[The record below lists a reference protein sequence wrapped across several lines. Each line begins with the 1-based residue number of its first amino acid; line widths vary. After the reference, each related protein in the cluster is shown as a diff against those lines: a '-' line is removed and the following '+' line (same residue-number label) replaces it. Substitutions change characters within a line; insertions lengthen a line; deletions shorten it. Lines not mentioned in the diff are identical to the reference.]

1 MSNSSENLEKR
12 VYSLFHRKYKTEE
25 SIYNIYRIDSLLF
38 DDKKHIVAI
47 FKDYLIS
54 DDQYEFFKRFYQ
66 CEESKKKLKKYIEYY
81 EKYSFVFPNYTSLPE
96 SEYLYENINKKQR
109 IIDQQENELKLKLRQ
124 KKMENK
130 KSNLSTNENNNNKKE
145 SSQNNLFDNKNEKD
159 NNILFNSKVYNS
171 ILKLSEDFS
180 LSQFGI
186 EKPNEK
192 IDSITE
198 IKSLIT
204 EIDTVN
210 SIELKDSPAEPISN
224 NNFINKL
231 YTEINE
237 DNNNI
242 KNNDN
247 NIRKMNQNFC
257 YNKFKNRDSQNLINK
272 NNQNNAKNN
281 NTPIIKTKNKNA
293 IFSSLYTKNRV
304 KKKYLSDIQINNSG
318 NLNKNKTN
326 NTFFNKI
333 KINNHMM
340 NHNKNSSNNT
350 NNNYFVYRKLSPI
363 NVVDK
368 LSFSIKRGMKNESLK
383 TINYFPSTTK
393 SSINPINNNKNN
405 LFKFEVFSYDNKNKL
420 INISNKINNIN
431 NINQYLYSKRRAN
444 SEINCNYKSKNFLNF
459 IPKES
464 TVYYINN
471 NSPNKENKKLIFSK
485 KNNIKSNQQKSL
497 YSHNNKYIKT
507 INNVNRTKS
516 LSFKKNS
523 ISNLAKPCI
532 NNNLID
538 LISNRIK
545 KESQNHI
552 SKRILLLINN
562 KKKNNVYYS
571 SKKKN
576 SISFNNHFSLNKIQN
591 KTIQNNNTSNL
602 GKNKLILSMDKSSLY
617 NYDSYGSLPANFNK
631 ENNKIMLNRI
641 PINNTKYKI
650 SSNFTTPN
658 SIRKHI
664 SFKQYINNNFSTI
677 NNTYNCQ
684 LLSQKKDINMNNPN
698 NLFFS
703 IKQQKIS
710 SDNAINSKYI
720 NNSNSNTL
728 NYKKLTI
735 MKDDKNVNYVISKKN
750 KKKILIVRK
759 KENNK
764 CLNNNV
770 KNINNKS
777 KINSKDMSNSLKTI
791 EIENRKI
798 IGSPKGIYNNDTFK
812 IKNRIIKNKI
822 SNNNKIFN
830 NI

>member
-1 MSNSSENLEKR
+1 MSNSLERLEKR
-12 VYSLFHRKYKTEE
+12 IHSLFHKKYKTDEN
-25 SIYNIYRIDSLLF
+25 IYNISRIDSLLF

-47 FKDYLIS
+47 FKEYLIS
-54 DDQYEFFKRFYQ
+54 DDQFEFFKRFYKY
-66 CEESKKKLKKYIEYY
+66 EESKKRLLKYIIYY

-109 IIDQQENELKLKLRQ
+109 IIDHQENEIKLKQ
-124 KKMENK
+124 KKIENK
-130 KSNLSTNENNNNKKE
+130 KNNLSKNENIISSEN
-145 SSQNNLFDNKNEKD
+145 SQNNLLDNKNEKD
-159 NNILFNSKVYNS
+159 PNILFDSKVYNS

-192 IDSITE
+192 IDSDSE
-198 IKSLIT
+198 IKNLIT

-237 DNNNI
+237 DSNDI
-242 KNNDN
+242 KINENEN
-247 NIRKMNQNFC
+247 NIRKLNPNFC
-257 YNKFKNRDSQNLINK
+257 YNKFKNRESQILLNK
-272 NNQNNAKNN
+272 NNQNIALNN
-281 NTPIIKTKNKNA
+281 NTPIQKNKNKNN
-293 IFSSLYTKNRV
+293 IISSSLYTKNKI
-304 KKKYLSDIQINNSG
+304 KKKNLSDIQITYSG
-318 NLNKNKTN
+318 NLNKN
-326 NTFFNKI
+326 NTFMKS
-333 KINNHMM
+333 KINNHMLSTS
-340 NHNKNSSNNT
+340 KNSSNNK
-350 NNNYFVYRKLSPI
+350 NFFVYRKLSPI

-368 LSFSIKRGMKNESLK
+368 LSFSIKKGMKNESLK
-383 TINYFPSTTK
+383 TNNIYHSTTK
-393 SSINPINNNKNN
+393 SSIIPSNNKKKN
-405 LFKFEVFSYDNKNKL
+405 LLKFEVFSYGNKNKL
-420 INISNKINNIN
+420 INNSIKINNNN

-444 SEINCNYKSKNFLNF
+444 SEINGNYKSHNLLNF
-459 IPKES
+459 MPREN

-471 NSPNKENKKLIFSK
+471 NSPNKENKKMIFSS
-485 KNNIKSNQQKSL
+485 KNNTKSNLQKSL
-497 YSHNNKYIKT
+497 YNNKYIKASRD
-507 INNVNRTKS
+507 IGRTKS
-516 LSFKKNS
+516 LSVKKNNL
-523 ISNLAKPCI
+523 SNLAKPCI
-532 NNNLID
+532 SNNLID

-545 KESQNHI
+545 KESQSHI
-552 SKRILLLINN
+552 SKRLLILINN

-591 KTIQNNNTSNL
+591 KIIQNNNTSNL
-602 GKNKLILSMDKSSLY
+602 GKNKLVLSMDKSSLY
-617 NYDSYGSLPANFNK
+617 NYDSYGSLPSNLNK
-631 ENNKIMLNRI
+631 ESNKIIINGI
-641 PINNTKYKI
+641 PMNNTKYKI
-650 SSNFTTPN
+650 SNNFTTPN

-684 LLSQKKDINMNNPN
+684 LFSQKKDMNINKLN

-703 IKQQKIS
+703 IKQNSQKIPT
-710 SDNAINSKYI
+710 DNTTNNKYI

-728 NYKKLTI
+728 NLKKLTL
-735 MKDDKNVNYVISKKN
+735 MNNDKNVNYVISKKN

-759 KENNK
+759 KDNNK
-764 CLNNNV
+764 CLNKNI
-770 KNINNKS
+770 KNINSES
-777 KINSKDMSNSLKTI
+777 KINSKDMSNSMKARDI
-791 EIENRKI
+791 DSRKV
-798 IGSPKGIYNNDTFK
+798 IGSPKGLYNNDTFK

>member
-1 MSNSSENLEKR
+1 MSKSYSLKSLEKKIH
-12 VYSLFHRKYKTEE
+12 SLFHKKYKTDEN
-25 SIYNIYRIDSLLF
+25 IYNISRIDSLLF

-47 FKDYLIS
+47 FKEYLIS

-66 CEESKKKLKKYIEYY
+66 YEESKKRLLKYIIYY

-109 IIDQQENELKLKLRQ
+109 IIDHQENEIKLKQ

-130 KSNLSTNENNNNKKE
+130 KNNLSKNENIVYLE
-145 SSQNNLFDNKNEKD
+145 SSQNNLLDNKNEKD
-159 NNILFNSKVYNS
+159 SNILFDSKVYNS

-192 IDSITE
+192 IDSDSE
-198 IKSLIT
+198 IKNLIT

-210 SIELKDSPAEPISN
+210 SIQLKDSPAEPISN

-237 DNNNI
+237 DSNEI
-242 KNNDN
+242 KSDENEN
-247 NIRKMNQNFC
+247 NIRKLNPNFC
-257 YNKFKNRDSQNLINK
+257 YNKFKNRDSQILLNKKNQNIAINSNTPIQKNKNK
-272 NNQNNAKNN
+272 NNV
-281 NTPIIKTKNKNA
+281 IS
-293 IFSSLYTKNRV
+293 SSLYTKNKI
-304 KKKYLSDIQINNSG
+304 KKKNLSDIQITISG
-318 NLNKNKTN
+318 NLNKN
-326 NTFFNKI
+326 NTFMKS
-333 KINNHMM
+333 KINNHMLRTS
-340 NHNKNSSNNT
+340 KNSSNNT
-350 NNNYFVYRKLSPI
+350 NKNFFIYRKLSPI

-368 LSFSIKRGMKNESLK
+368 LSFSIKKGMKNESLK
-383 TINYFPSTTK
+383 NNNIYHSITK
-393 SSINPINNNKNN
+393 SSIIPTNYKKKN
-405 LFKFEVFSYDNKNKL
+405 LLKFEVFSYDNKNKL
-420 INISNKINNIN
+420 INNSIKINNIN

-444 SEINCNYKSKNFLNF
+444 SEINCNYKSHNLLNF
-459 IPKES
+459 IPREN

-471 NSPNKENKKLIFSK
+471 NSPNKENKKIIFSS
-485 KNNIKSNQQKSL
+485 KNNTKSNQQKNL
-497 YSHNNKYIKT
+497 YNNKYIKASKD
-507 INNVNRTKS
+507 IGRTKS
-516 LSFKKNS
+516 LSVKKNS
-523 ISNLAKPCI
+523 LSNLAKPCI
-532 NNNLID
+532 SNNLID

-552 SKRILLLINN
+552 SKRLLLLINN
-562 KKKNNVYYS
+562 NEKNNVYYS

-591 KTIQNNNTSNL
+591 KITQNNNTSNL

-617 NYDSYGSLPANFNK
+617 NYDSYGSLPANFVK
-631 ENNKIMLNRI
+631 ESNKIMTQGI
-641 PINNTKYKI
+641 PMNSTKYNI
-650 SSNFTTPN
+650 SNNFTTPN

-684 LLSQKKDINMNNPN
+684 LFSQKKDMNMNKPN

-703 IKQQKIS
+703 IKKNSQKIQT
-710 SDNAINSKYI
+710 DNTANSKYI

-728 NYKKLTI
+728 NFKKLTL
-735 MKDDKNVNYVISKKN
+735 MNNDKNVNYVISKKN

-759 KENNK
+759 KDNNK
-764 CLNNNV
+764 CLNKNI
-770 KNINNKS
+770 KNINNES
-777 KINSKDMSNSLKTI
+777 KINSKDMSNSMKARDI
-791 EIENRKI
+791 DSRKV
-798 IGSPKGIYNNDTFK
+798 IGSPKGLYNNNDTFK

-822 SNNNKIFN
+822 SYNNKIFN

>member
-1 MSNSSENLEKR
+1 MSNSFESLEKR
-12 VYSLFHRKYKTEE
+12 IYSLFHKKYK
-25 SIYNIYRIDSLLF
+25 SDDNIYNINRINSLLF
-38 DDKKHIVAI
+38 DDKKHLVAI

-54 DDQYEFFKRFYQ
+54 DDQYEFFKRFYK
-66 CEESKKKLKKYIEYY
+66 CEESKKRLSKYIEYY

-109 IIDQQENELKLKLRQ
+109 IIDQQENEIILKQ
-124 KKMENK
+124 KKIENK
-130 KSNLSTNENNNNKKE
+130 NNLSKKENIDNKKE
-145 SSQNNLFDNKNEKD
+145 NSQNNLIKDKNEKD
-159 NNILFNSKVYNS
+159 NNILFDSKVYNS

-192 IDSITE
+192 IDSISE

-204 EIDTVN
+204 EIDTAN

-224 NNFINKL
+224 NSFINKL
-231 YTEINE
+231 YIEINE
-237 DNNNI
+237 DNNNT
-242 KNNDN
+242 KNNEN
-247 NIRKMNQNFC
+247 NIGKLAPNFC
-257 YNKFKNRDSQNLINK
+257 YNKFKNRDGQISLNK
-272 NNQNNAKNN
+272 NNQNSAINN
-281 NTPIIKTKNKNA
+281 NTPVLKNKNKN
-293 IFSSLYTKNRV
+293 IISPSLYTKNRF
-304 KKKYLSDIQINNSG
+304 KKKYLSDIQINNSET
-318 NLNKNKTN
+318 LNKNNTN
-326 NTFFNKI
+326 NTFMKN
-333 KINNHMM
+333 KINNHIL
-340 NHNKNSSNNT
+340 NTNQNNSSNNT
-350 NNNYFVYRKLSPI
+350 NKNFFVYRKLSPI
-363 NVVDK
+363 NVIDK
-368 LSFSIKRGMKNESLK
+368 LSFSIKKGTKNESLK
-383 TINYFPSTTK
+383 TINYFPSKTK
-393 SSINPINNNKNN
+393 SINPINYKKKNI
-405 LFKFEVFSYDNKNKL
+405 FKFEVFSYDNKSKL
-420 INISNKINNIN
+420 INNSNKNNNNN

-459 IPKES
+459 IPREN

-471 NSPNKENKKLIFSK
+471 NSSHKENKKIIFSK

-497 YSHNNKYIKT
+497 YNNNNKYIKT
-507 INNVNRTKS
+507 SNNIVRTKS

-545 KESQNHI
+545 KESQSHI
-552 SKRILLLINN
+552 SKRILLLISN

-591 KTIQNNNTSNL
+591 KTTQNNNASNL

-617 NYDSYGSLPANFNK
+617 NYDSYGSLPANLNK
-631 ENNKIMLNRI
+631 ENNKIMINGI
-641 PINNTKYKI
+641 PMNNIKYKI
-650 SSNFTTPN
+650 SNNFTTPN

-684 LLSQKKDINMNNPN
+684 LFPQNKDMNMNKPN

-703 IKQQKIS
+703 IKQNNQKIS
-710 SDNAINSKYI
+710 SDNPINSKYI

-728 NYKKLTI
+728 NYKKLSL
-735 MKDDKNVNYVISKKN
+735 MNNDKNVNYVISKNN

-759 KENNK
+759 KDNNK
-764 CLNNNV
+764 CLNKNI

-777 KINSKDMSNSLKTI
+777 KINSNDMSNSMKI
-791 EIENRKI
+791 RDIENNKV
-798 IGSPKGIYNNDTFK
+798 IGSPKGLYNNDTFK

-830 NI
+830 NN